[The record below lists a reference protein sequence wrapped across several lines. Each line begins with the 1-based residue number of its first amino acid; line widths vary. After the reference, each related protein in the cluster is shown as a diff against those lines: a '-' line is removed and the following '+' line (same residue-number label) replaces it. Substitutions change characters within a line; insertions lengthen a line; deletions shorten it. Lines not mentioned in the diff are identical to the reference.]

1 MKSRM
6 TMKESLAKQGFRL
19 FGPPPAKGASRGEAL
34 RYIRRINV
42 RLLVFSVPVW
52 VLLVLSGQTWAW
64 IVAGVTA
71 AMWLQSF
78 ISLSIRLQREQKP
91 STHE

>member
-1 MKSRM
+1 
-6 TMKESLAKQGFRL
+6 MKESLAKQGLRL
-19 FGPPPAKGASRGEAL
+19 FGPPPGKGASRGEAL

-42 RLLVFSVPVW
+42 RLLAFSVPVW
-52 VLLVLSGQTWAW
+52 ALLVFSGLTWAW

-71 AMWLQSF
+71 AMWLQGF